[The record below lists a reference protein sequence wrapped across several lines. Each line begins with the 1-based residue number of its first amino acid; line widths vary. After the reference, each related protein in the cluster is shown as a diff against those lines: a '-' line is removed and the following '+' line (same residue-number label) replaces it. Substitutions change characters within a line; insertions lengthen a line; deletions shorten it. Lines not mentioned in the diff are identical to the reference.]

1 MVLFAV
7 TIAALPN
14 SEYCFYTAKCGDRSV
29 VHMLTWCSAQP
40 KMLQEL
46 KWHLKYAVSA
56 EHFVHCACVVVH
68 SS

>member
-1 MVLFAV
+1 MQGKYTAS
-7 TIAALPN
+7 AD
-14 SEYCFYTAKCGDRSV
+14 TAKCGDRSV

-56 EHFVHCACVVVH
+56 EQFVYCACVVVH